1 MAQYNGGQ
9 QVVYNGHL
17 WTAKWWSY
25 ADVPGGVA
33 GDWTD
38 DGACTSFAAAIPTQR
53 SAFMSVL
60 SPAVPVTVSPTAT
73 AMATQVA
80 RDL

>member
-1 MAQYNGGQ
+1 MQYVGGS

-25 ADVPGGVA
+25 GDVPGGSA

-38 DGACTSFAAAIPTQR
+38 DGACTTFNAAIPTQR
-53 SAFMSVL
+53 SAFMSAI
-60 SPAVPVTVSPTAT
+60 SSAPTP
-73 AMATQVA
+73 TQ
-80 RDL
+80 

>member
-60 SPAVPVTVSPTAT
+60 SPAVPVSPTAT
-73 AMATQVA
+73 ATATQVA